1 MITSFSSFPVYAL
14 QGFGATPFSVPLL
27 SRWWSRGKEE
37 GEGEKRKGQEK
48 GKGKAPRR
56 RSPAGGAARPVQR
69 CSRCL
74 CPRRSPPSFVQLRA
88 GLRTVLGFPLAVPE
102 PCRRMP
108 CPLQEAVAAW
118 QEWWLCSE
126 PAKLTFPEV
135 PDPWRGDLS
144 LGDQLWLYSK
154 NSIAEFPPLG
164 SQGVS
169 SRRTLLSNKNK
180 HPCCILVQ

>member
-1 MITSFSSFPVYAL
+1 MRHLSQSRSFR
-14 QGFGATPFSVPLL
+14 GGGAGGK
-27 SRWWSRGKEE
+27 RKAKGKRGR
-37 GEGEKRKGQEK
+37 GRRRGREKRL
-48 GKGKAPRR
+48 A
-56 RSPAGGAARPVQR
+56 AAAGAARPVQR

-74 CPRRSPPSFVQLRA
+74 CPRRSPTSFVQLRA

-108 CPLQEAVAAW
+108 CPHQEAVAAW